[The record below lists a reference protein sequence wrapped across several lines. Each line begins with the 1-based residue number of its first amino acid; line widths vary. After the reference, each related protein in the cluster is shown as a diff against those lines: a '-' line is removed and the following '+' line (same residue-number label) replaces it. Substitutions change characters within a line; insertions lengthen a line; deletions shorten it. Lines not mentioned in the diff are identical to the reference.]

1 MLNFLIDVFC
11 KDTIIGLSIGLSQF
25 EDIRKNRLYK
35 NKYSSLFKKVK
46 NNKVKFS
53 PRFIDQ
59 IACRS

>member
-11 KDTIIGLSIGLSQF
+11 KDTIIGLSQV

>member
-11 KDTIIGLSIGLSQF
+11 KDTIIGLSQF

-53 PRFIDQ
+53 PRFSDQ

>member
-11 KDTIIGLSIGLSQF
+11 KDTIIGLSQF